1 MFSHVLIMTNIIDF
15 CEILFLD
22 ELGDRDMEIET
33 TENNDQTGRL
43 LVVENWERDLAKR
56 SCPEIIQWAASQF
69 GQQVAFASSLGAE
82 DQVISH
88 FISQVSP
95 GMRIFTLDTGRLFPE
110 TYELIE
116 ATEGRYNI
124 KIQIFVPSST
134 EVESMVSMHGVNLF
148 YKSTDFRKL
157 CCSVRKIHPLGRA
170 LAGMNAWI
178 CGLRRDQALTRQ
190 SLRVVEWDEQNNL
203 YKINPLWNWSEK
215 EVWDFIR
222 EWDVPY
228 NPLHDRGFLSIGCS
242 CCTRAVSPGED
253 IRAGR
258 WWWENPEH
266 KECGLHLKDGKL
278 IRS

>member
-1 MFSHVLIMTNIIDF
+1 
-15 CEILFLD
+15 
-22 ELGDRDMEIET
+22 MEIET
-33 TENNDQTGRL
+33 TKNNDQTRGSRL
-43 LVVENWERDLAKR
+43 LDVENWERDLAKR
-56 SCPEIIQWAASQF
+56 SCPEIIQWAATQF
-69 GQQVAFASSLGAE
+69 DQQVAFASSLGAE

-95 GMRIFTLDTGRLFPE
+95 GLRIFTLDTGRLFPE

-116 ATEGRYNI
+116 TTEGRYNI
-124 KIQIFVPSST
+124 KIQIFAPSSA

-148 YKSTDFRKL
+148 YRSMDFRKL

-190 SLRVVEWDEQNNL
+190 SLRVVEWDDQNNL

-222 EWDVPY
+222 EWNVPY